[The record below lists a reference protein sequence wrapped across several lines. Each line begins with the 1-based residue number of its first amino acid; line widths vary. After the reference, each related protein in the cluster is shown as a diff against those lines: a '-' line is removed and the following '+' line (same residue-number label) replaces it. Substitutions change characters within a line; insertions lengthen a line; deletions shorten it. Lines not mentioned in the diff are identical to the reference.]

1 MEYTID
7 TINGNFI
14 VQMNDNQNLEREFKI
29 KDIRGKLYPQ
39 IDGILIQNIDSFLV
53 DFWIR

>member
-14 VQMNDNQNLEREFKI
+14 VKMNDNQNLEREFKI